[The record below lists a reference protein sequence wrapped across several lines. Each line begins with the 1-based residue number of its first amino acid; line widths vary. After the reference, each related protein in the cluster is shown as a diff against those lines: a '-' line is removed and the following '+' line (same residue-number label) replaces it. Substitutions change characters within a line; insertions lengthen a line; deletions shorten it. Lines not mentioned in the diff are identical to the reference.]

1 MGILGGVP
9 KPSRDGTRPAKPADS
24 PRDHLGAV
32 MSEVR
37 RGYKQTE
44 VGVIPE
50 DWEIAPLDTMTTLL
64 TNGFVGT
71 ATSAYVDDDEGVL
84 YIQGYNVIENGF
96 NLHGIKR
103 VSRSFHVRN
112 SKSCLQVGD
121 LLTIQTG
128 EIGVTTIVPP
138 SLAGANCH
146 ALVISRLNRKHF
158 QPDYYC
164 HYFNSVLGRRAFK
177 EIETGTTMKH
187 VNVGDMKSLNLP
199 VPGLEEQR
207 LIGEAL
213 SDADAL
219 IESLEQLLT
228 KKRQIKQGAMQE
240 FLTGKKRLPGFQSKP
255 GYQKTDVG
263 LIPSDWDAR
272 PLGQTARSI
281 SRGASPRPIDSPE
294 WFDERSSVGWV
305 RISDVTKSGRFLS
318 ETSQRLSEAGIHASR
333 FVPKDSLIMSICAT
347 VGRPIQT
354 KIDVCIHDGFVV
366 FDRPSVDQAFLYHAL
381 KELEPRWSKSGQTG
395 SQMNLNTDLIKGT
408 RVALPMNPEEQTAI
422 ASVLSDMDS
431 ALSSLETKLAKARQ
445 LKQGMMQNL
454 LTGKI
459 RLV

>member
-1 MGILGGVP
+1 
-9 KPSRDGTRPAKPADS
+9 
-24 PRDHLGAV
+24 
-32 MSEVR
+32 
-37 RGYKQTE
+37 
-44 VGVIPE
+44 
-50 DWEIAPLDTMTTLL
+50 MTTLL

-112 SKSCLQVGD
+112 SKSCLQAGD

-213 SDADAL
+213 SDADTL

-240 FLTGKKRLPGFQSKP
+240 LLTGKRRLPGFQSMP
-255 GYQKTDVG
+255 GYKQTEVG
-263 LIPSDWDAR
+263 MIPADWEVASLGEHAKFRTGPFGSSLHQSDYVDNGVPVINPMQIVDGRLLPTPSMTISEQAARRLGEFRLQAGEIVIGRRGDMGRCAVIRDEEEGWLCGTGSMIVRTGPSMDAGFAQR
-272 PLGQTARSI
+272 LLSSAQVIAAIENT
-281 SRGASPRPIDSPE
+281 
-294 WFDERSSVGWV
+294 SVGSTM
-305 RISDVTKSGRFLS
+305 I
-318 ETSQRLSEAGIHASR
+318 
-333 FVPKDSLIMSICAT
+333 
-347 VGRPIQT
+347 
-354 KIDVCIHDGFVV
+354 
-366 FDRPSVDQAFLYHAL
+366 
-381 KELEPRWSKSGQTG
+381 
-395 SQMNLNTDLIKGT
+395 NLNQGT
-408 RVALPMNPEEQTAI
+408 LAKLRLPLPPLRSEQSAI
-422 ASVLSDMDS
+422 SSVLSDMDS
-431 ALSSLETKLAKARQ
+431 ALSALETKLTKARQ
-445 LKQGMMQNL
+445 LKQGMMQEL